1 MREPSVSW
9 HSFARRSEMPQQRD
23 RPAGP
28 GRSTGDGRPRP
39 SGTVPAAGTRH
50 RAVGAE
56 GRETPAPQSP
66 TGCHPALP
74 DAHDRTGLPERRT
87 GAVGAVEPSAARGST
102 AGAAGDALPSL
113 PEACRREILRAV
125 AQAAGRQETPPS
137 AASAAAT
144 DRGESDDAWRAR
156 AEGIARRTCR
166 YVAALYDSNRA
177 GRGPFVAGPFAP
189 FCASCSSE
197 APTIELPPY
206 PADHEPPVALH
217 RVSLGVRAEPQALPG
232 LPEPAGRR
240 RRHRRVTWWALAVS
254 ATTLVGA
261 TAALHH
267 AGPADGAPS
276 GGVSS
281 APGAT
286 PGPTGGSPAPAAAGN
301 AETGG
306 RPATAAATSTAPPPG
321 TKGARV
327 TALPAVPDTP
337 EPSPAQQRPTP
348 TQPGTTGPQPS
359 RNTPSLDPLSNRSA
373 KPPVTV
379 RPSPAPTPSET
390 RRPSPDAPSGRPS
403 ASTTGPSSEPVPPS
417 PSPGPAQ
424 TSSPAEP
431 RPTAAASGLR
441 QP

>member
-276 GGVSS
+276 GES
-281 APGAT
+281 AP
-286 PGPTGGSPAPAAAGN
+286 PPVPPPDRPADHPRPR
-301 AETGG
+301 
-306 RPATAAATSTAPPPG
+306 RPATRRRAADPPPRPPLRPHHHQG
-321 TKGARV
+321 RRGRGSPRCRLSPTRRSPHPPSSARHRHSPGPPGRS
-327 TALPAVPDTP
+327 LPATHLRSIPC
-337 EPSPAQQRPTP
+337 R
-348 TQPGTTGPQPS
+348 TG
-359 RNTPSLDPLSNRSA
+359 
-373 KPPVTV
+373 
-379 RPSPAPTPSET
+379 RPSPP
-390 RRPSPDAPSGRPS
+390 
-403 ASTTGPSSEPVPPS
+403 
-417 PSPGPAQ
+417 
-424 TSSPAEP
+424 
-431 RPTAAASGLR
+431 
-441 QP
+441 